1 MLRRPPTDVMRVW
14 IMGNI
19 TKILMLFP
27 NIQNMKMVMKIC
39 DFDAVATSN
48 SFLI

>member
-1 MLRRPPTDVMRVW
+1 M
-14 IMGNI
+14 MGNI
-19 TKILMLFP
+19 VKILMLFP